1 MVKIKKP
8 VTFHDNPM
16 VVKDSSRPQKRTS
29 SKKAPSSDAGFSP
42 RRSRSKTPSSRV
54 QKPVKPFA
62 SPVSSEVLEQSPTLD
77 ISFSDLML
85 STETLAH
92 LDSIGF
98 IKPTQVQ
105 AHVIPAVFMGRDVV
119 ACAQTGTGK
128 TASYALPLIDL
139 LDSHRSRARM
149 PRSLVLVPTR
159 ELAVQVAEAFEQF
172 GQKKLSF
179 VSIIGG
185 SSITQ
190 QEKLLD
196 RGVDVIIA
204 TPGRLLDLM
213 DRGKILLSDIKYLVV
228 DEADRMLDMGFIP
241 DIEKILSLIPANRQ
255 TMLFSATLPDMVRKL
270 IKTFLVNPKQVTI
283 SPDQA
288 TAANIEQY
296 SLVATEAQKL
306 DAIKWI
312 MTQERE
318 TLQSLFIF
326 CNRKKDVDALVK
338 SMTRMGHP
346 AVGLHGDMTQH
357 TRTLTLQKFRDQRAN
372 ILVASDVAARGIDVE
387 TVSHVINFSI
397 PVNIEDYVHRI
408 GRTGRAGKSGK
419 AYTLVG
425 PRESV
430 KLAALQKMTGN
441 ALQKQVWEVLET
453 VSAPV
458 PAPVRE
464 ASSRSS
470 GGGRNS
476 RGSQNR
482 VDEGDRPVR
491 NERRRPRGERV
502 PELQTQ
508 EAQTTQQGQGRR
520 QPRHERSS
528 EPRVH
533 VIPPAPQ
540 PIEEGAVDQ
549 ERRQPR
555 RERSSEP
562 RVHVIPPAPQPMQEG
577 PVGQDRRQ
585 PRRERSSE
593 PRVHIIPPAPQSM
606 QEGGGEHEHPAQQ
619 ERRHP
624 RQEPRE
630 GGNNTRNNERRH
642 PTQNRSARPGPYDS
656 DDIEEMPVAGFGSQT
671 PSFFKKI

>member
-16 VVKDSSRPQKRTS
+16 VVQGTSRPQKRTS
-29 SKKAPSSDAGFSP
+29 AKKTFSKEEGFSP
-42 RRSRSKTPSSRV
+42 RRSRSKSPSH
-54 QKPVKPFA
+54 QKPAEKVFA
-62 SPVSSEVLEQSPTLD
+62 APASLEVQEQSPRLD
-77 ISFSDLML
+77 IPFSDLML
-85 STETLAH
+85 SPETLAH
-92 LDSIGF
+92 LETIGF
-98 IKPTQVQ
+98 TTPTQVQ

-139 LDSHRSRARM
+139 LDSHRARARM

-185 SSITQ
+185 SSITE
-190 QEKLLD
+190 QEKKLD

-213 DRGKILLSDIKYLVV
+213 DRGKILLSDIKYLVI

-255 TMLFSATLPDMVRKL
+255 TMLFSATLPDVVRRL
-270 IKTFLVNPKQVTI
+270 IKTFLVNPKQVSI

-306 DAIKWI
+306 EAIRWI
-312 MTQERE
+312 LEQERD

-326 CNRKKDVDALVK
+326 CNRKRDVDALVR
-338 SMTRMGHP
+338 SMKKMGRS

-357 TRTLTLQKFRDQRAN
+357 SRTQTLQKFRDQQVN

-387 TVSHVINFSI
+387 TVSHVINLSI

-425 PRESV
+425 PRESL

-441 ALQKQVWEVLET
+441 ALEKLCWEALEAPVAGLET
-453 VSAPV
+453 
-458 PAPVRE
+458 PARTGEPRARGR
-464 ASSRSS
+464 ASKEHE
-470 GGGRNS
+470 
-476 RGSQNR
+476 
-482 VDEGDRPVR
+482 EGDRPVR
-491 NERRRPRGERV
+491 NERRRSRDRAPKPAEPV
-502 PELQTQ
+502 FMDQTQ
-508 EAQTTQQGQGRR
+508 EVSP
-520 QPRHERSS
+520 QPRQEGSSDS

-533 VIPPAPQ
+533 VIPPAGESTSRQ
-540 PIEEGAVDQ
+540 
-549 ERRQPR
+549 RRPY
-555 RERSSEP
+555 ERS
-562 RVHVIPPAPQPMQEG
+562 A
-577 PVGQDRRQ
+577 
-585 PRRERSSE
+585 E
-593 PRVHIIPPAPQSM
+593 PRVHIIPPAQP
-606 QEGGGEHEHPAQQ
+606 PK
-619 ERRHP
+619 ERRQGKNGSP
-624 RQEPRE
+624 
-630 GGNNTRNNERRH
+630 
-642 PTQNRSARPGPYDS
+642 RPGPYDS
-656 DDIEEMPVAGFGSQT
+656 DDIEEMPVVGFGSQT